1 MYVCVYTYIYI
12 YIHTHVTHTHYIYIY
27 IYIYTCVDHQPRADD
42 QDEGAEHPV
51 LRADVGDV
59 ARLIITTIHCLCSRQ
74 GLILITM
81 YYDYYYY

>member
-1 MYVCVYTYIYI
+1 M
-12 YIHTHVTHTHYIYIY
+12 
-27 IYIYTCVDHQPRADD
+27 DHQPRADD